1 MQLSNEPHNAY
12 IKCFASRKSEKKSA
26 FKVLIHKNLY
36 SFNEKCRQTI
46 EGLLHYWFGM
56 KGEAMKIELTPEKVT
71 EMGKEWKEL
80 VLAGLT
86 PEDVL
91 SRFSADDVLSRFS
104 ADDVLSRFS
113 ADDVLSRF
121 SAEDVLSR
129 FSAEEMLS
137 GLSIKEIEAY
147 LKNVKQKKV
156 FGKQKGQA

>member
-1 MQLSNEPHNAY
+1 
-12 IKCFASRKSEKKSA
+12 
-26 FKVLIHKNLY
+26 
-36 SFNEKCRQTI
+36 
-46 EGLLHYWFGM
+46 
-56 KGEAMKIELTPEKVT
+56 MKIELTPEKVT

-91 SRFSADDVLSRFS
+91 SRFSAE
-104 ADDVLSRFS
+104 
-113 ADDVLSRF
+113 DVLSRF

-156 FGKQKGQA
+156 FG